1 AGVRTG
7 RLAVALSLTGI
18 IVLVSRT
25 SNLLQGP
32 MTGKIIDYAK
42 QHPEFDLEGQFRIV
56 IGSSTVG
63 TLLAMLFFPTAV
75 LIATRVIR
83 HMEVSGSIPKLI
95 SSVSLDQ
102 IR

>member
-1 AGVRTG
+1 MLIHLFETLSYAVRYAGVRTG

-42 QHPEFDLEGQFRIV
+42 QHPGRPVPYCNRLINGRNAA
-56 IGSSTVG
+56 GN
-63 TLLAMLFFPTAV
+63 ALF
-75 LIATRVIR
+75 
-83 HMEVSGSIPKLI
+83 SNGC
-95 SSVSLDQ
+95 LDCN
-102 IR
+102 